1 MPSPAP
7 PDKLIDTSHEENYIF
22 DRAKAY
28 ALLTKC
34 ARGSTSTT
42 QFCQHSTPSPMRG
55 SFVTFPFSPRPM
67 HPSMPPQKTELQNRF
82 IQFPQGCVHG
92 ACYVRAY
99 NATRQLYTI
108 TTHST
113 SLHTSHNTHK
123 VLPAGRAPQP
133 PSSVGS
139 LVPHKHCP
147 SPCARRGRR
156 GDSAQSLAIRV
167 TLQPRREMWRYGK
180 KGSSSTQ

>member
-1 MPSPAP
+1 M
-7 PDKLIDTSHEENYIF
+7 
-22 DRAKAY
+22 RARLHY
-28 ALLTKC
+28 HSIL
-34 ARGSTSTT
+34 STL
-42 QFCQHSTPSPMRG
+42 TPSHRPCVVR
-55 SFVTFPFSPRPM
+55 SFSLFSPRPM
-67 HPSMPPQKTELQNRF
+67 HPSMHPSRKPNYKTDLFSFRRVACMAHAT
-82 IQFPQGCVHG
+82 CVP
-92 ACYVRAY
+92 AAY
-99 NATRQLYTI
+99 NATRQLYPI

-123 VLPAGRAPQP
+123 VLPAGRDPQP
-133 PSSVGS
+133 PSSAGS